1 MEEPDSEETIGEIVA
16 RNYSKAIVFKTL
28 GIDFSCGG
36 NLTVAVACK
45 QHGLAEEEVLR
56 QLNNVIG
63 QPDAPDMDFQ
73 SWDIG
78 FMCEYMVQLHHL
90 YLKNNTPFIRELSQK
105 LSNTYGE
112 MHKEIVRV
120 NEIFEHTSNL
130 LMFNITKEEQSVFPY
145 IIALNNAYRHGSIIK
160 EASPVSIL
168 IYLVEAEHEKVAE
181 NFRELRSLTN
191 NYLLPPYVPHSYG
204 ILYKMLQEY
213 EDDVYLHLHLEN
225 NILYP
230 KAINMENEMIRKR
243 NIE

>member
-16 RNYSKAIVFKTL
+16 RDYSKATVFKTL

-36 NLTVAVACK
+36 KLTIADACK
-45 QHGLAEEEVLR
+45 QHGLVEEEVLQ
-56 QLNNVIG
+56 QLNNVIALSG
-63 QPDAPDMDFQ
+63 MPDMDFQ

-78 FMCEYMVQLHHL
+78 FMCKYMIQLHHL
-90 YLKNNTPFIRELSQK
+90 YLKNNTPFIQELSHK
-105 LSNTYGE
+105 ICKTYAE
-112 MHKEIVRV
+112 KHREIIRITEV
-120 NEIFEHTSNL
+120 FEYTSNL
-130 LMFNITKEEQSVFPY
+130 LMQNMVKEEQSVFPY
-145 IIALNNAYRHGSIIK
+145 IIALNNAYKNGSIIK

-168 IYLVEAEHEKVAE
+168 IYLMEAEHEKVAE

-191 NYLLPPYVPHSYG
+191 NYQLPQYVPHSYG

-230 KAINMENEMIRKR
+230 KVIQMENEMMKKK